1 MKQKVIDP
9 EPLGAYNPRK
19 TESASYH
26 KEEIVVQNADILVVD
41 DNDMNLKVAKGIL
54 KIYGVV
60 PELADS
66 GKTALDMVRIKRYDL
81 IFLDH
86 MMPGMDGIET
96 LQAMKKEDL
105 VYDTPVICLTANA
118 IAGVR
123 EQYIKEG
130 FTDYLS
136 KPIEVGA
143 LEGLLVKYL
152 PKDKIAKK
160 AEDDVLPVDKPEQS
174 EENASPME
182 KLAVRGFDTAAGV
195 EYSAGM
201 EEFYLEMV
209 KTFADGY
216 EEKAAE
222 IAGDF
227 SKENLENYRTRVHA
241 LKSTAKMIGAM
252 ELSELALGQE
262 NAAKDGDLEAVKAGH
277 DNLMKL
283 YDKTVVLI
291 KESLL

>member
-1 MKQKVIDP
+1 
-9 EPLGAYNPRK
+9 
-19 TESASYH
+19 
-26 KEEIVVQNADILVVD
+26 
-41 DNDMNLKVAKGIL
+41 
-54 KIYGVV
+54 
-60 PELADS
+60 
-66 GKTALDMVRIKRYDL
+66 
-81 IFLDH
+81 
-86 MMPGMDGIET
+86 
-96 LQAMKKEDL
+96 MKKEDL

-222 IAGDF
+222 IVKDY
-227 SKENLENYRTRVHA
+227 SEENLENYRTRVHA